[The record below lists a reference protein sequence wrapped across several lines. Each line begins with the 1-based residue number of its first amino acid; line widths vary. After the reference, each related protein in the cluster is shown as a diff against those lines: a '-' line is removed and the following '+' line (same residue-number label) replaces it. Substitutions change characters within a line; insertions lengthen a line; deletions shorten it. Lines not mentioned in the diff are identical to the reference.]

1 MSETTPETPAEIAPE
16 GTATHDPKRPAKLLE
31 FMSTG
36 WGERDGTLPPEGE
49 AAPYRRA
56 RRQRLAERFPGEV
69 VVVPS
74 GGFKVR
80 ANDTDFRFRPGTDF
94 SWLVGSHEPDA
105 VLVLDAE
112 GGATLYQSPAWDRT
126 TPAFFTDRH
135 GEFWVGPRPSL
146 AAVTAELGIATRPLE
161 ELEKLQGSA
170 ARVLRGYDAAAQAL
184 FETVEEADAELA
196 TWLSE
201 ARLVKDDW
209 EVAQLQQA
217 VDATILGFE
226 DVVRQLPQ
234 AVATS
239 ERWVEGVFG
248 LRARVEGN
256 DVGYGSICAAGAHA
270 CVLHWTD
277 NDGPVREGELMLLDM
292 GVEGHELYTAD
303 ITRTL
308 PIGGRWTPRQR
319 EVYDLVYRSQ
329 EAALAEC
336 RPGAPFLAPHN
347 AAMKVLAEGLQAL
360 GVVES
365 AAEVLADDDKRYS
378 RWTIHGVSHMLG
390 LDVHDCAHAR
400 EESYREGTL
409 QPGYV
414 LTVEPGLYFQVDDL
428 LVPEE
433 LRGIGIRIEDDVLIT
448 EDGHRNLSAALPRDP
463 DGVEAW
469 MAGLVAGAK

>member
-1 MSETTPETPAEIAPE
+1 
-16 GTATHDPKRPAKLLE
+16 
-31 FMSTG
+31 
-36 WGERDGTLPPEGE
+36 
-49 AAPYRRA
+49 
-56 RRQRLAERFPGEV
+56 
-69 VVVPS
+69 
-74 GGFKVR
+74 
-80 ANDTDFRFRPGTDF
+80 
-94 SWLVGSHEPDA
+94 
-105 VLVLDAE
+105 
-112 GGATLYQSPAWDRT
+112 
-126 TPAFFTDRH
+126 
-135 GEFWVGPRPSL
+135 
-146 AAVTAELGIATRPLE
+146 
-161 ELEKLQGSA
+161 
-170 ARVLRGYDAAAQAL
+170 
-184 FETVEEADAELA
+184 
-196 TWLSE
+196 
-201 ARLVKDDW
+201 
-209 EVAQLQQA
+209 
-217 VDATILGFE
+217 
-226 DVVRQLPQ
+226 
-234 AVATS
+234 
-239 ERWVEGVFG
+239 
-248 LRARVEGN
+248 
-256 DVGYGSICAAGAHA
+256 
-270 CVLHWTD
+270 
-277 NDGPVREGELMLLDM
+277 M

>member
-184 FETVEEADAELA
+184 FETVEEADAS
-196 TWLSE
+196 W
-201 ARLVKDDW
+201 
-209 EVAQLQQA
+209 
-217 VDATILGFE
+217 
-226 DVVRQLPQ
+226 
-234 AVATS
+234 
-239 ERWVEGVFG
+239 
-248 LRARVEGN
+248 
-256 DVGYGSICAAGAHA
+256 
-270 CVLHWTD
+270 
-277 NDGPVREGELMLLDM
+277 
-292 GVEGHELYTAD
+292 
-303 ITRTL
+303 
-308 PIGGRWTPRQR
+308 
-319 EVYDLVYRSQ
+319 
-329 EAALAEC
+329 
-336 RPGAPFLAPHN
+336 RPG
-347 AAMKVLAEGLQAL
+347 
-360 GVVES
+360 
-365 AAEVLADDDKRYS
+365 
-378 RWTIHGVSHMLG
+378 
-390 LDVHDCAHAR
+390 
-400 EESYREGTL
+400 
-409 QPGYV
+409 
-414 LTVEPGLYFQVDDL
+414 
-428 LVPEE
+428 
-433 LRGIGIRIEDDVLIT
+433 
-448 EDGHRNLSAALPRDP
+448 
-463 DGVEAW
+463 
-469 MAGLVAGAK
+469 